1 MLRADMSTR
10 WQRSHGRG
18 AVLRPFPEL
27 ARGLLGHAQEV
38 LLDAVRRACSGA
50 GGGANGRRMAMLGV
64 EGVLAARAAILERA
78 GGIGGPAAGAAAPG
92 FGAILDRALASVQ
105 AAQADASAASAAF
118 ERGDTDDIATVMLKR
133 QSASIDFE
141 MALQVRNRLLGAY
154 RDIMNM
160 PV

>member
-1 MLRADMSTR
+1 
-10 WQRSHGRG
+10 
-18 AVLRPFPEL
+18 
-27 ARGLLGHAQEV
+27 
-38 LLDAVRRACSGA
+38 
-50 GGGANGRRMAMLGV
+50 MLGV